1 MTTYIGQA
9 LSLKASAVGSV
20 DHYERNERA
29 RDIGPE
35 DLNSGPEDLRLTGL
49 TRGVELP
56 PHVHLGGAIAA
67 PRTSGIQ
74 GKSVAKKHTH

>member
-9 LSLKASAVGSV
+9 LSLKASAVDSV

-49 TRGVELP
+49 TRDVELP
-56 PHVHLGGAIAA
+56 PYVHLGELSQHRGLLEY
-67 PRTSGIQ
+67 RHR
-74 GKSVAKKHTH
+74 SVGCCK